1 MLNTNKIPKCYK
13 IRANIL
19 CLCIFVIFTALLY
32 QLVRIQIFDHKKY
45 TSLAFSQQFKKQDIP
60 TRRGVI
66 FDRNGLKL
74 AESVQV
80 SSVFADPLVI
90 KDKKKTAQVVSQVL
104 GLNKTKV
111 EKLLNK
117 KKRFVWVKRRV
128 LDEQEDVLKQLN
140 LKGIGFRYEY
150 KRVYPYEKLCSHILG
165 FTDIDQNGLEGI
177 ESSLNQV
184 ITGSKGS
191 KVVEK
196 DGRQRQF
203 STLQGETV
211 SAKYG
216 NSVFLTIDCKIQS
229 IVEDEL
235 ENACSKW
242 KPDSAVAIAMDPFTG
257 EVLAMAN
264 YPSFNPNFVQDSSPR
279 ERRNRVI
286 TDCFEPGSLIKPLIV
301 SGALDSGLVKE
312 DDQFFCHNGAFKVRS
327 RVIRDVHSYGYLSV
341 SDIVVHSS
349 NIGMAQL
356 GMHMNKNRLYSYL
369 KEFSFGEKTG
379 IQLPGEAKGIVRPL
393 NLWSLDSTISVS
405 FGYETAV
412 TPIQLVTAFCSIA
425 NGGTLLKPQIV
436 SKITDY
442 SGKRVKKKYKTPER
456 VRRVVSPEIAREV
469 MSPILENVVKEGT
482 GKKAMLFTYSVAG
495 KTGTAKKLQRVGNK
509 MKYSNKYIGS
519 FVGYAPVD
527 EPKVCV
533 LLSLNEPKNGAY
545 YGGTVAAPAVGNI
558 IERTL
563 DYMEV
568 GAQYVQTAQR

>member
-1 MLNTNKIPKCYK
+1 
-13 IRANIL
+13 
-19 CLCIFVIFTALLY
+19 
-32 QLVRIQIFDHKKY
+32 LVRIQIFDHKKY

-60 TRRGVI
+60 TRRGVV
-66 FDRNGLKL
+66 FDRNGLTL

-80 SSVFADPLVI
+80 SSVFADPLAI
-90 KDKKKTAQVVSQVL
+90 KDKKKTAQAISQVL
-104 GLNKTKV
+104 GLNKTEV
-111 EKLLNK
+111 EELLNK
-117 KKRFVWVKRRV
+117 KKRFVWIKRRV
-128 LDEQEDVLKQLN
+128 LDEQEDVLRQLN
-140 LKGIGFRYEY
+140 LAGIGLRYEY
-150 KRVYPYEKLCSHILG
+150 KRVYPYEKLCSHVLG

-191 KVVEK
+191 EVVEK

-216 NSVFLTIDCKIQS
+216 NSVFLTIDCNIQS

-235 ENACSKW
+235 ENACSEW
-242 KPDSAVAIAMDPFTG
+242 KPDSAIAIAMDPFTG

-264 YPSFNPNFVQDSSPR
+264 YPSFDPNVVQDSSPH
-279 ERRNRVI
+279 ERRNRAI

-301 SGALDSGLVKE
+301 SSALDSGLVKE
-312 DDQFFCHNGAFKVRS
+312 DEQFFCHNGAYKVRN
-327 RVIRDVHSYGYLSV
+327 RVIRDVHSYDYLSV

-356 GMHMNKNRLYSYL
+356 GMRMDKNRLYSYL
-369 KEFSFGEKTG
+369 KNFSLGEKTG
-379 IQLPGEAKGIVRPL
+379 IELPGEAKGIVRPL
-393 NLWSLDSTISVS
+393 NLWSRDSTISVS

-412 TPIQLVTAFCSIA
+412 TPLQLVTAFCSIA

-469 MSPILENVVKEGT
+469 MSPILEDVVKEGT

-509 MKYSNKYIGS
+509 MEYSDNYIGS

-533 LLSLNEPKNGAY
+533 LVSLNEPKNGAY

-568 GAQYVQTAQR
+568 GTQYVQMAQR

>member
-1 MLNTNKIPKCYK
+1 MLSTNKIPKCYE

-19 CLCIFVIFTALLY
+19 CLCILVIFTALLY
-32 QLVRIQIFDHKKY
+32 QLVRIQIFDHKRY

-90 KDKKKTAQVVSQVL
+90 RDKKKTAQAISQVL
-104 GLNKTKV
+104 DLNKTKV

-117 KKRFVWVKRRV
+117 KKRFVWIKRRV
-128 LDEQEDVLKQLN
+128 PSEQEDVLKQLN
-140 LKGIGFRYEY
+140 LKGIGFRNEY

-165 FTDIDQNGLEGI
+165 FTDIDQNGLAGI

-184 ITGSKGS
+184 IIGSKGS

-216 NSVFLTIDCKIQS
+216 NSVFLTIDCEIQS

-242 KPDSAVAIAMDPFTG
+242 KPDTAVAIAMDPFTG

-264 YPSFNPNFVQDSSPR
+264 YPSFNPNSVQDSSPR

-286 TDCFEPGSLIKPLIV
+286 TDSFEPGSLIKPLIV

-312 DDQFFCHNGAFKVRS
+312 DDEFFCHNGAFKVRS
-327 RVIRDVHSYGYLSV
+327 RVINDTHSYNYLSV

-349 NIGMAQL
+349 NIGMVQL
-356 GMHMNKNRLYSYL
+356 GMRLNKNRLHSYL
-369 KEFSFGEKTG
+369 KNFSFGEKTG
-379 IQLPGEAKGIVRPL
+379 IQLPGEAKGIVWPL
-393 NLWSLDSTISVS
+393 NRWSHDSVMSVPY
-405 FGYETAV
+405 GYETAV

-436 SKITDY
+436 SRITDY

-456 VRRVVSPEIAREV
+456 VRRVVTPEIAREV

-495 KTGTAKKLQRVGNK
+495 KTGTAKKLQKVGNK
-509 MKYSNKYIGS
+509 MKYTNKYIGS

-568 GAQYVQTAQR
+568 GPQYIQTAQR

>member
-1 MLNTNKIPKCYK
+1 MLNTNKIPKCCK
-13 IRANIL
+13 LRGNIL
-19 CLCIFVIFTALLY
+19 YLGILVIFTALLC
-32 QLVRIQIFDHKKY
+32 QLVRIQIFDHERY

-90 KDKKKTAQVVSQVL
+90 KDKKKTAQVISQVL

-111 EKLLNK
+111 EKLLDK
-117 KKRFVWVKRRV
+117 KKRFVWIKRRV
-128 LDEQEDVLKQLN
+128 PDEQEDVLKQLN
-140 LKGIGFRYEY
+140 LKGIGFRHEY
-150 KRVYPYEKLCSHILG
+150 KRVYPYDELCSHVLG

-177 ESSLNQV
+177 ERSLNRV
-184 ITGSKGS
+184 IIGSKGS

-286 TDCFEPGSLIKPLIV
+286 TDCFEPCSLIKPLIV

-327 RVIRDVHSYGYLSV
+327 RVIKDTHSYDYLSV
-341 SDIVVHSS
+341 SDIVVRSS

-356 GMHMNKNRLYSYL
+356 GMRMNKNRLYSYL
-369 KEFSFGEKTG
+369 KNYSFGEKTG
-379 IQLPGEAKGIVRPL
+379 IQLPGEVRGIVRPL

-405 FGYETAV
+405 FGYETAA
-412 TPIQLVTAFCSIA
+412 TPIQLATAFCSIA

-436 SKITDY
+436 SRITDY

-482 GKKAMLFTYSVAG
+482 GKKAMLLTYSVAG

-509 MKYSNKYIGS
+509 MKYTNKYIGS

-527 EPKVCV
+527 EPKICV

-568 GAQYVQTAQR
+568 GPQYVQTAQR

>member
-1 MLNTNKIPKCYK
+1 MLSTNKIPKCYE

-19 CLCIFVIFTALLY
+19 CLCILVIFTALLY
-32 QLVRIQIFDHKKY
+32 QLVRIQIFDHKRY

-90 KDKKKTAQVVSQVL
+90 RDKKKTAQAISQVL

-117 KKRFVWVKRRV
+117 KKRFVWIKRRV
-128 LDEQEDVLKQLN
+128 PGEQEDVLKQLN
-140 LKGIGFRYEY
+140 LKGIGFRNEY

-184 ITGSKGS
+184 IIGSKGS

-211 SAKYG
+211 TAKYG
-216 NSVFLTIDCKIQS
+216 NSVFLTIDCEIQS

-264 YPSFNPNFVQDSSPR
+264 YPSFNPNSVQDSSPR

-312 DDQFFCHNGAFKVRS
+312 DDEFFCHNGAFKVRS
-327 RVIRDVHSYGYLSV
+327 RVIKDTHSYNYLSV
-341 SDIVVHSS
+341 SDIVVRSS

-356 GMHMNKNRLYSYL
+356 GMRMGKNRLYSYL
-369 KEFSFGEKTG
+369 KDFSFGEKTG
-379 IQLPGEAKGIVRPL
+379 IQLPGEAKGIVWPL
-393 NLWSLDSTISVS
+393 NRWSHDSVMSVPY
-405 FGYETAV
+405 GYETAV

-436 SKITDY
+436 SRITDY

-456 VRRVVSPEIAREV
+456 VRRVVTPEIAREV

-482 GKKAMLFTYSVAG
+482 GKNAMLFTYSVAG
-495 KTGTAKKLQRVGNK
+495 KTGTAKKLQKVGNK
-509 MKYSNKYIGS
+509 MKYTNKYIGS
-519 FVGYAPVD
+519 FVGYAPVN

-545 YGGTVAAPAVGNI
+545 YGGTVAAPAVGKI

-568 GAQYVQTAQR
+568 GPQYIQTAQR